1 MIKVNELRLN
11 NIVTVDNPEYH
22 PRLKDVPLRVKEVIC
37 NHIDN
42 EEEYVIS
49 LEHVSMI
56 PNKLYSTY
64 WQFIGFIKPIELT
77 EDVLMKCG
85 FRKHK
90 LMGYDSNFTYS
101 IFMGGEVINIT
112 AIYNADFSIMLH
124 SVARKIK
131 YLHELQNL
139 YYAITKEELEVNL

>member
-90 LMGYDSNFTYS
+90 LMG
-101 IFMGGEVINIT
+101 GR
-112 AIYNADFSIMLH
+112 H
-124 SVARKIK
+124 QSVARVAIQK
-131 YLHELQNL
+131 Y
-139 YYAITKEELEVNL
+139 